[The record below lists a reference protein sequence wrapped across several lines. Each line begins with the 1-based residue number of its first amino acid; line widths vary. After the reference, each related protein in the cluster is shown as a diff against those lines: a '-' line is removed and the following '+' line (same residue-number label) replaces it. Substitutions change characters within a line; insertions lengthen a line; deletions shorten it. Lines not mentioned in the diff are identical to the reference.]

1 MLRNIYNDKQSS
13 FIKLQEKSNSFSLL
27 QQNLKIL
34 AMEIYK
40 VRNDLSSSLM
50 RNILELSIKIY
61 ILSKVF
67 NFYTKSGFCVS
78 VYYVSHFEEQK
89 YGIWYQTNLKA

>member
-27 QQNLKIL
+27 QQNLQIL
-34 AMEIYK
+34 AIEIYK

-50 RNILELSIKIY
+50 RNIIELSIKIY
-61 ILSKVF
+61 I
-67 NFYTKSGFCVS
+67 Y
-78 VYYVSHFEEQK
+78 
-89 YGIWYQTNLKA
+89 

>member
-50 RNILELSIKIY
+50 RHILELSIKIY
-61 ILSKVF
+61 ILSEVF

-78 VYYVSHFEEQK
+78 VYYVSHSEEQK

>member
-13 FIKLQEKSNSFSLL
+13 FIKLQEKSNSVSLL
-27 QQNLKIL
+27 QQNLQIL
-34 AMEIYK
+34 AIEIYK

-50 RNILELSIKIY
+50 DNILKLSIKIY

-78 VYYVSHFEEQK
+78 VYYVYHFEDQK
-89 YGIWYQTNLKA
+89 

>member
-27 QQNLKIL
+27 QQNLQIL
-34 AMEIYK
+34 AIEIYK

-50 RNILELSIKIY
+50 RNIIELSIKIY

-67 NFYTKSGFCVS
+67 NFTPRVGS
-78 VYYVSHFEEQK
+78 VYLCIMCLVLRNKNVGFDTK
-89 YGIWYQTNLKA
+89 RI